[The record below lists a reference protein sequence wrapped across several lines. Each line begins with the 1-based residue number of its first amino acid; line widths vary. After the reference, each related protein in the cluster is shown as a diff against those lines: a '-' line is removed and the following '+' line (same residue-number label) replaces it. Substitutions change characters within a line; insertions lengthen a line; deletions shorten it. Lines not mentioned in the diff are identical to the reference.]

1 MTATALHSLA
11 SLLSWQ
17 QPFDSELWNVG
28 GASFG
33 YTLLIVV
40 LMANFIAIF
49 LQALCI
55 KLGAVSERDLAQ
67 ACRDAYPR

>member
-1 MTATALHSLA
+1 MTAMALHSMAL
-11 SLLSWQ
+11 
-17 QPFDSELWNVG
+17 LWNAG

>member
-1 MTATALHSLA
+1 MTATALHSRA

-17 QPFDSELWNVG
+17 QPFELWDAG

-33 YTLLIVV
+33 YTLLIVI